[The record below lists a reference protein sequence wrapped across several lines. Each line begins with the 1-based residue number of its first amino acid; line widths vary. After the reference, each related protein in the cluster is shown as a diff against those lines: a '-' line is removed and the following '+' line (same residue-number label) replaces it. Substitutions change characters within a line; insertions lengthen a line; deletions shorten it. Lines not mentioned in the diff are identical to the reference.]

1 MRNFAFQKIFYK
13 NQKNFRNRA
22 TKRKFCCVYRCRA
35 LEANMQDSKIVDMY
49 FARDEQAIAQTSAKY
64 NTYCMNIAMNIL
76 HNREDSEE
84 CVNDTLLAAWN
95 SIPPHR
101 PENLS
106 AFLGKLTRNFSINRH
121 KANHAERRGGGEFAL
136 SLEELDECIEDP
148 RTLGDDPEQLGRIIS
163 EFLYT
168 QPKEMRQ
175 VFVRR
180 YFHSESISDIAK
192 YFDMTESKVKSILH
206 RMRHSLKPYLTEH
219 GIHI

>member
-1 MRNFAFQKIFYK
+1 M
-13 NQKNFRNRA
+13 
-22 TKRKFCCVYRCRA
+22 
-35 LEANMQDSKIVDMY
+35 EADMQDNKIVDLY

-106 AFLGKLTRNFSINRH
+106 AFLGKLTRNFSINRY

-180 YFHSESISDIAK
+180 YFHSESISDIAE
-192 YFDMTESKVKSILH
+192 YLDMTESKVKSILH

>member
-1 MRNFAFQKIFYK
+1 M
-13 NQKNFRNRA
+13 
-22 TKRKFCCVYRCRA
+22 
-35 LEANMQDSKIVDMY
+35 EANMQDNKIVDLY

-148 RTLGDDPEQLGRIIS
+148 RTLGDDPEELGRIIS

-180 YFHSESISDIAK
+180 YFHSESISDIAE

>member
-1 MRNFAFQKIFYK
+1 
-13 NQKNFRNRA
+13 
-22 TKRKFCCVYRCRA
+22 
-35 LEANMQDSKIVDMY
+35 MQDEKIVDLF
-49 FARDEQAIAQTSAKY
+49 FARDEQAIAATSAKY

-76 HNREDSEE
+76 SNREDSEE

-95 SIPPHR
+95 SIPPSR

-106 AFLGKLTRNFSINRH
+106 AFLGKLTRNLSINRY
-121 KANHAERRGGGEFAL
+121 KANHAERRGGGELAL
-136 SLEELDECIEDP
+136 SLEELDDCIEDP
-148 RTLGDDPEQLGRIIS
+148 RTLGDDPEEIGHLIS

-180 YFHSESISDIAK
+180 YFHSESISDIAD

>member
-1 MRNFAFQKIFYK
+1 
-13 NQKNFRNRA
+13 
-22 TKRKFCCVYRCRA
+22 
-35 LEANMQDSKIVDMY
+35 MQDEKIVELY
-49 FARDEQAIAQTSAKY
+49 FARDEQAIAATSAKY

-106 AFLGKLTRNFSINRH
+106 AFLGKLTRNFSLNRH

-148 RTLGDDPEQLGRIIS
+148 RTLTDNAEELGRIRRRGK
-163 EFLYT
+163 YT
-168 QPKEMRQ
+168 
-175 VFVRR
+175 
-180 YFHSESISDIAK
+180 SESEARRHP
-192 YFDMTESKVKSILH
+192 MELLH
-206 RMRHSLKPYLTEH
+206 RYV
-219 GIHI
+219 

>member
-1 MRNFAFQKIFYK
+1 
-13 NQKNFRNRA
+13 
-22 TKRKFCCVYRCRA
+22 
-35 LEANMQDSKIVDMY
+35 MQDDKIVDLY
-49 FARDEQAIAQTSAKY
+49 FARDEQAIAATSAKY

-106 AFLGKLTRNFSINRH
+106 AFLGKLTRNFSLNRH

-148 RTLGDDPEQLGRIIS
+148 RTLTDNAEELGKIIS

-168 QPKEMRQ
+168 QPQEMRK

-180 YFHSESISDIAK
+180 YFHSESISDIAD
-192 YFDMTESKVKSILH
+192 YYDMSESKVKSILH
-206 RMRHSLKPYLTEH
+206 RMRLSLRTHLTEH
-219 GIHI
+219 EIHI

>member
-1 MRNFAFQKIFYK
+1 
-13 NQKNFRNRA
+13 
-22 TKRKFCCVYRCRA
+22 
-35 LEANMQDSKIVDMY
+35 MQDLKIVDMY
-49 FARDEQAIAQTSAKY
+49 FARDEQAIAATSAKY

-106 AFLGKLTRNFSINRH
+106 AFLGKLTRNLSINRY
-121 KANHAERRGGGEFAL
+121 KANHTERRGGGEFAL

-148 RTLGDDPEQLGRIIS
+148 RTLEGDPEELGRLIS
-163 EFLYT
+163 DFLYT
-168 QPKEMRQ
+168 QTKEMRQ

-180 YFHSESISDIAK
+180 YFHSESISDIAD

-206 RMRHSLKPYLTEH
+206 RMRGTLKVYLAEH
-219 GIHI
+219 EIHI